1 MLMNLKKSSH
11 IGSPDY
17 DAEITHHT
25 PLGGELAT
33 YPRKFGNTGLMKTE
47 KS

>member
-17 DAEITHHT
+17 DPEIT